1 MRVSAWVHSNR
12 IFRPITTFL
21 AAHPNRHRAV
31 PADGILGY
39 LASGWRDAISKELIQ
54 AQLPTDRTEWG
65 FRDRQLIFT
74 AWGDKESAELG
85 AREILAEPLRDWR
98 YREEDTHILR
108 EWAEDAIS
116 TDVLQQWSLSDNA
129 TLSMT
134 AISLMNDQNKISS
147 LDLVALRARFN
158 QQCQNAVAPPDGLD
172 AVIRRNAAWCASVYP
187 ALVAGI
193 AS

>member
-1 MRVSAWVHSNR
+1 
-12 IFRPITTFL
+12 
-21 AAHPNRHRAV
+21 
-31 PADGILGY
+31 
-39 LASGWRDAISKELIQ
+39 
-54 AQLPTDRTEWG
+54 EWG
-65 FRDRQLIFT
+65 FRDRLLIFT

-147 LDLVALRARFN
+147 LDQGALCARFN
-158 QQCQNAVAPPDGLD
+158 RQCQDADAPQDGLD
-172 AVIRRNAAWCASVYP
+172 AVVRRNEAWCISVYP
-187 ALVAGI
+187 ALIAGI
-193 AS
+193 AF